1 MLIVMKQAIDLDD
14 GLRNESDEKLE
25 SLLVENR
32 SLREL
37 LQIKTKYNNNCL
49 VENGN

>member
-1 MLIVMKQAIDLDD
+1 MLIVMKKAIDLDD
-14 GLRNESDEKLE
+14 DLRNESDEKLE

-37 LQIKTKYNNNCL
+37 LQIKKNIMIIIIVL
-49 VENGN
+49 LKI